1 MLCLAIG
8 DALGNTTESLLPS
21 ERRTLYGEI
30 ESYPVHPALGTAK
43 GYPSDDTQLA
53 YWTLEHLLQY
63 GRVEPQQLAE
73 CFASRRIFGLGGSV
87 KAALKRL
94 RSGADWRTCG
104 VPSAGNG
111 ALMRIAPVL
120 YHALHGRPHMV
131 FRDAILAT
139 VITHNDSM
147 AIASSLAAVELL
159 MKCCL
164 RTDVPER
171 EWWAHEFI
179 ASLKKHETAFDYT
192 SRSPAYAE
200 FRGSLWQFLERHLLE
215 PHRMRG
221 PLVEALDW
229 HSGAFLLE
237 TVPTCLL
244 ILMRYAEDPVQAILR
259 AVNDTKDN
267 DTIAAIVGAFAG
279 ALHGKEFIPERWI
292 SHLAGRTRED
302 DDGAVFRILLQVKQ
316 DLHCRSQQSS

>member
-1 MLCLAIG
+1 
-8 DALGNTTESLLPS
+8 LGNTTESLLPS
-21 ERRTLYGEI
+21 KRRALYGEI
-30 ESYPVHPALGTAK
+30 ESYSFHPAFGTAE
-43 GYPSDDTQLA
+43 GYPSDDTQPA
-53 YWTLEHLLQY
+53 FWTLEHLMQY

-87 KAALKRL
+87 RAAVGRL
-94 RSGADWRTCG
+94 RSGADWRRCG

-120 YHALHGRPHMV
+120 YHALHGRPHLV

-159 MKCCL
+159 
-164 RTDVPER
+164 
-171 EWWAHEFI
+171 
-179 ASLKKHETAFDYT
+179 
-192 SRSPAYAE
+192 
-200 FRGSLWQFLERHLLE
+200 ERHLLE

-221 PLVEALDW
+221 PLAEALDW

-259 AVNDTKDN
+259 AVSDTKDN

-279 ALHGKEFIPERWI
+279 ALHGKEFIPGRWI

-302 DDGAVFRILLQVKQ
+302 DDGAVFRILLQVKPGVYF
-316 DLHCRSQQSS
+316 RSRQGA